1 MCADGFRYYCGHAS
15 PLLIVPQ
22 SSEQHCAYLA
32 TADMQLM
39 LLAVDQDETSRR
51 QRTERRQR
59 RRRQREEQRRLRHL
73 VVTTTQNAIASSA
86 HTTLPVSS
94 DDTSSAQ
101 RPNQNNALS
110 PPPPSLVL
118 QKPVS
123 QANRRQTPAKQSP
136 SKRRG
141 KLKVGKCARA
151 PSYTD
156 PQEVPMLELNASSV
170 LTPFQGAAATGAA
183 ADSRVSS
190 DRSLIEELEV
200 MHNRWRVMPS
210 TSYAAS
216 DLADWSHCHE
226 PSVYVPMVTSAAAC
240 SDSESD
246 VSYGEI
252 TVQVHR

>member
-1 MCADGFRYYCGHAS
+1 MLFVLTTPAIIVDTS
-15 PLLIVPQ
+15 PLSVVSQ
-22 SSEQHCAYLA
+22 ASGTAYHA
-32 TADMQLM
+32 TTDVQLM
-39 LLAVDQDETSRR
+39 VLAVDQDETSRR

-101 RPNQNNALS
+101 RPNQNNAS
-110 PPPPSLVL
+110 PPPSLVL

-123 QANRRQTPAKQSP
+123 QANRRQTSAKQSP

-156 PQEVPMLELNASSV
+156 PQEVPMLELNASNV

-183 ADSRVSS
+183 ADSYVSS

-200 MHNRWRVMPS
+200 MHSRWRVMPS

>member
-94 DDTSSAQ
+94 DDTSSSSQ
-101 RPNQNNALS
+101 RPNQNNAS
-110 PPPPSLVL
+110 PPPSLVL

-123 QANRRQTPAKQSP
+123 QANRRQTSAKQSP

-170 LTPFQGAAATGAA
+170 LTPFQGAAATGA
-183 ADSRVSS
+183 DSHVSS